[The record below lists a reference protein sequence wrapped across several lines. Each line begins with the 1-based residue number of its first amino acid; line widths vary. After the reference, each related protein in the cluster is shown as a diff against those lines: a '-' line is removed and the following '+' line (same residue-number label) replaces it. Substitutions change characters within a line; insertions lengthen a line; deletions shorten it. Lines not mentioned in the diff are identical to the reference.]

1 MWELIR
7 RKIYFMEIEQFF
19 GFLIFLSV
27 LTMGFWLMI
36 FLLTFVIPY
45 WVFGAAFEE
54 WKLKRAAKKD
64 KNN

>member
-1 MWELIR
+1 
-7 RKIYFMEIEQFF
+7 MEISQFF

-36 FLLTFVIPY
+36 LLLTFVVPY
-45 WVFGAAFEE
+45 WIFGAALEE
-54 WKLKRAAKKD
+54 WKLKRAAKKN